1 MFAHSDV
8 DPSGARV
15 EDRRMGSKTVRF
27 EEFDDR
33 VQQYWLPSDFDF
45 ATVSGEVADIAAG
58 WNGQGF
64 LRLDFDDATQVLT
77 QVNHRLE
84 NGAYQEVW
92 ATGEDPATALA
103 GAQRALN
110 RPASW
115 EEMWQT
121 YKGWNEFCQYAAQQ
135 QFTETTDF
143 LNAVA
148 AYRQAPSL
156 QGQLEIYG
164 RFIATG
170 SPEQVTIDNWQIVEA
185 IENRTDGGADVFDA
199 AEGEATGMLKG
210 RFAGFLTWY
219 DAQ

>member
-1 MFAHSDV
+1 
-8 DPSGARV
+8 
-15 EDRRMGSKTVRF
+15 MGSKTVRF

-33 VQQYWLPSDFDF
+33 VQQYWLPSDFDL

-64 LRLDFDDATQVLT
+64 VRLDFDDANQVLT

-84 NGAYQEVW
+84 TGAYQEIW
-92 ATGEDPATALA
+92 ATGEDPATVPARV
-103 GAQRALN
+103 QRQAD

-115 EEMWQT
+115 DEMWQT
-121 YKGWNEFCQYAAQQ
+121 YKGWDEFCRYAVQQ
-135 QFTETTDF
+135 AFGETTDF
-143 LNAVA
+143 CNAVA

-156 QGQLEIYG
+156 PSQLEIYG
-164 RFIATG
+164 RFIAQG
-170 SPEQVTIDNWQIVEA
+170 AAEQVTIDNHEVIAA

-199 AEGEATGMLKG
+199 AEAEAIGMLRG
-210 RFAGFLTWY
+210 RFSGFLAWY

>member
-1 MFAHSDV
+1 LIRR
-8 DPSGARV
+8 GARV

-27 EEFDDR
+27 DEFDTR
-33 VQQYWLPSDFDF
+33 VQQYWLPSDFDL
-45 ATVSGEVADIAAG
+45 ATVSGEVAEIAAG

-64 LRLDFDDATQVLT
+64 VRLDFDDATQVLT

-103 GAQRALN
+103 RAQRADN

-121 YKGWNEFCQYAAQQ
+121 YKGWTEFCQYAAEQ
-135 QFTETTDF
+135 QFAETTDF
-143 LNAVA
+143 CNAVA

-156 QGQLEIYG
+156 QAQLELYA
-164 RFIATG
+164 RFVMPG
-170 SPEQVTIDNWQIVEA
+170 SPEQVTLDNAALVEE
-185 IENRTDGGADVFDA
+185 IENRTDGGADVFDG
-199 AEGEATGMLKG
+199 AETEAVGMLRG
-210 RFAGFLTWY
+210 RFNGFLVWY
-219 DAQ
+219 DNQV